1 MSSFNMTNE
10 MKNYFDSLPMN
21 IKQELTHSG
30 FSATSLKDLKDIVS
44 QMTEVGDYD
53 GQL

>member
-1 MSSFNMTNE
+1 MNSFNMTNE

-30 FSATSLKDLKDIVS
+30 FSVTSLQDLKDIVA
-44 QMTEVGDYD
+44 QMTEVGNYD

>member
-30 FSATSLKDLKDIVS
+30 FSATSLKDLKEIVS
-44 QMTEVGDYD
+44 HMTEVGDYD

>member
-1 MSSFNMTNE
+1 MNSFNMTSE
-10 MKNYFDSLPMN
+10 MNSLPMN

-30 FSATSLKDLKDIVS
+30 FSATSLQDLKDIVA
-44 QMTEVGDYD
+44 QMTEVGNYD